1 MTCLAFAAVLALS
14 APVQDRK
21 TSLTGEFKRH
31 DAFVSK
37 FVPAK
42 HDVLIYL
49 PPNYG
54 KSQDRY
60 PVLYM
65 GDGQNVFDGMTSYI
79 PNKEWRMDETAEA
92 LIQSKLIPPIIIVAI
107 SNAGMERADE
117 YLPTRAK
124 FRDQEF
130 GGRADKFIQMI
141 TDEIKPMVDKTYRT
155 KPKRED
161 TGIAGSSFG
170 GIMALHAALS
180 RPDVFGKAGVLSP
193 SVWWDDRVMLKRV
206 EALPKKPTVKMWLD
220 MGTEEGGSAV
230 KDTDDLSAALQE
242 KGWVLG
248 RDLAYF
254 VDKGAQHNEGAWA
267 KRGPAMLMFLFR

>member
-1 MTCLAFAAVLALS
+1 MLALS

-155 KPKRED
+155 KPRRDD
-161 TGIAGSSFG
+161 TAIAGSSFG

-193 SVWWDDRVMLKRV
+193 SVWWDGRVMIKHV
-206 EALPKKPTVKMWLD
+206 EALPKKPNVKIWLD

-230 KDTDDLSAALQE
+230 KDTDDLSAALQR

-254 VDKGAQHNEGAWA
+254 VDKGAQHNEDAWA
-267 KRGPAMLMFLFR
+267 KRGPALLMFLFR